1 MFAAAWNAQLPRF
14 YSRNS
19 QPGAEAVDA
28 FSTNWRTKRCYLF
41 PPFNLIQRCL
51 AKIQREQATT
61 ILVCPYWNSRPW
73 FPVLLEMAVDIPLV
87 ILPRKDLLQA
97 SDETT
102 HPLCQDR
109 SFLLSVWKLSGMAIE
124 AREFR
129 RKCENF
135 SWPETVPAH
144 PQRTSRP
151 GTVGVADVLKDIW
164 IPWKAI

>member
-1 MFAAAWNAQLPRF
+1 MAGEHRHVRSDLEGR
-14 YSRNS
+14 
-19 QPGAEAVDA
+19 D
-28 FSTNWRTKRCYLF
+28 T
-41 PPFNLIQRCL
+41 

-73 FPVLLEMAVDIPLV
+73 FPVLPEMAVDIPLV

-102 HPLCQDR
+102 HPLCQDG

-135 SWPETVPAH
+135 SWPETEFEICKL
-144 PQRTSRP
+144 S
-151 GTVGVADVLKDIW
+151 LK
-164 IPWKAI
+164 